1 MLLEALLEFP
11 VTQTPGCTNW
21 GFTFFRFALGPFR
34 LSSHWIWGKLRYHAL
49 YDLGIME
56 TAIGLVFGRGVL
68 GRWCSFYALGW
79 LVCLLF
85 RNRRNRAFSWYL
97 VFLSWSS

>member
-1 MLLEALLEFP
+1 MLWSTCTVLESVTRVSCNTNTRMYELGVYFFFALL
-11 VTQTPGCTNW
+11 W
-21 GFTFFRFALGPFR
+21 GAFR

-68 GRWCSFYALGW
+68 GRWCSFMLWVG
-79 LVCLLF
+79 
-85 RNRRNRAFSWYL
+85 
-97 VFLSWSS
+97 

>member
-1 MLLEALLEFP
+1 MYELGVYFFFALL
-11 VTQTPGCTNW
+11 W
-21 GFTFFRFALGPFR
+21 GAFR

-68 GRWCSFYALGW
+68 GRWCSFMLWVG
-79 LVCLLF
+79 
-85 RNRRNRAFSWYL
+85 
-97 VFLSWSS
+97 